1 MTIKHIAS
9 RKLSRP
15 NAIWCLFALILACIT
30 IGLIS
35 LSEHAL
41 RLGRERT
48 ESQQRERLQQDTV
61 VALWRLDSRLGPFIA
76 TLLDPP
82 DNQTID
88 ASNQP
93 FVKDHF
99 TIVQVVDGT
108 KDRPRPEF
116 VSSTNKSNSRESER
130 LVALTDVVSASAL
143 INAANQVLPHVDV
156 IVEANLPQSSYTNEV
171 DVYASN
177 LQYNRQET
185 VDSQSQLDSQLP
197 NGDLE
202 LLNRNMAVQQQMAFN
217 YPEQT
222 ARRKENAD
230 NNPGADGIQS
240 LTEQWGSS
248 GKRLMTIWVNDQL
261 FVVRPKRGDAD
272 GLEGV
277 WVDWMQLKSSMASSI
292 NDLLPRADFLPVR
305 GDDNLDPAI
314 TLAALPA
321 RLVAPKPEP
330 APYNWSPTHNALLIA
345 WFTLL
350 AAAAIAA
357 IFLQKLIALSERRAT
372 FVSAVTHELRT
383 PLTTFRLYTDLLSR
397 DMVSDPADRKEYLE
411 TLRQESDRLTHLI
424 DNVLRYSKLERTST
438 IPATEVITLCDWID
452 RISPRLIER
461 LNQSGMTLEIS
472 SPTDGRWNTDP
483 PAMEQVIF
491 NLIDNAAKYA
501 KSGSDSRVD
510 LIAKIVDDDKVV
522 ITVSDHGPGVP
533 ESMQHKIFQP
543 FSKSA
548 EQAAETAAGVG
559 LGLALAKQTANAHG
573 GTLTYE
579 AIAGGGASFTL
590 RIPTGLPGTENS

>member
-1 MTIKHIAS
+1 MTIKRIAG

-15 NAIWCLFALILACIT
+15 NAIWCLFTLILACIT
-30 IGLIS
+30 TGLIS

-41 RLGRERT
+41 RLSRERA
-48 ESQQRERLQQDTV
+48 ESQQREKIQQDTA

-82 DNQTID
+82 DNQRIEVSD
-88 ASNQP
+88 QP
-93 FVKDHF
+93 FVKDRF
-99 TIVQVVDGT
+99 TIEDVVDGA
-108 KDRPRPEF
+108 KERPRPEF
-116 VSSTNKSNSRESER
+116 VASTDKSNPRESER
-130 LVALTDVVSASAL
+130 FEALTDVVSASAI
-143 INAANQVLPHVDV
+143 INAANQVLPHVDA
-156 IVEANLPQSSYTNEV
+156 IVEQDLAQGSYTNEV
-171 DVYASN
+171 DVYANN

-185 VDSQSQLDSQLP
+185 VDSESQLDSQLP
-197 NGDLE
+197 SGELE

-222 ARRKENAD
+222 ARRQENTD
-230 NNPGADGIQS
+230 SNPGTDGMQS

-248 GKRLMTIWVNDQL
+248 GKRLMTLWVNDQL
-261 FVVRPKRGDAD
+261 FVVRPRQGDAD

-277 WVDWMQLKSSMASSI
+277 WVDWTQLKSSMASDI
-292 NDLLPRADFLPVR
+292 DDLLPRADFLPAR
-305 GDDNLDPAI
+305 GDDKLDPAI

-330 APYNWSPTHNALLIA
+330 ASYSWSPTHNALLIA

-461 LNQSGMTLEIS
+461 LSQSGMTLEIS
-472 SPTDGRWNTDP
+472 SPTDGRWKTDP

-501 KSGSDSRVD
+501 RSGSDSRVH
-510 LIAKIVDDDKVV
+510 LIVKIVNNDEVV

-533 ESMQHKIFQP
+533 ESMQQKIFQP

-579 AIAGGGASFTL
+579 ANASGGASFTL
-590 RIPTGLPGTENS
+590 RTPTGLSGTDES